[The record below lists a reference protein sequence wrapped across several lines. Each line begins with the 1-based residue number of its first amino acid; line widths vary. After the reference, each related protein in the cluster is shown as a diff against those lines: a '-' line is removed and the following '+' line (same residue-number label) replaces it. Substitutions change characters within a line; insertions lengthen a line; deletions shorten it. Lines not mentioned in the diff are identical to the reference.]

1 MWIYCGGHCN
11 QLAHYMKSHLKLHAV
26 KHYSK
31 LFFQSYVWNG
41 QSKRTKKNWWKNQ
54 EKWAIAKNFC
64 RIHAKEFK
72 KKSVSY
78 KTPMKNAPTSGHTEW
93 FGLTVMMA
101 GWISVQNT
109 CLLWMANF
117 WWWNFFLLVLFH
129 SPWRHWLHEKMFN
142 IQKYP
147 DRKSN
152 KFSRRVQTRVK
163 LKKKG
168 KICRRLIHSLK
179 SRW

>member
-31 LFFQSYVWNG
+31 LFFQSYGMKW
-41 QSKRTKKNWWKNQ
+41 TEQ
-54 EKWAIAKNFC
+54 EKKKKLMEKSRKMSYC
-64 RIHAKEFK
+64 KELLSNSRKRK

-78 KTPMKNAPTSGHTEW
+78 KTPVKNATTSGHTEW

-117 WWWNFFLLVLFH
+117 WWWNFLFFCSVSFTMSPLTTWKNVQH
-129 SPWRHWLHEKMFN
+129 SKIPRQK
-142 IQKYP
+142 IQ
-147 DRKSN
+147 
-152 KFSRRVQTRVK
+152 
-163 LKKKG
+163 
-168 KICRRLIHSLK
+168 
-179 SRW
+179 